1 MIETYTIETVKDFPE
16 PDEMWCNT
24 AIRIIHA
31 GITLSGAMLKLEN
44 VLRSP
49 EEMEHLTEI
58 RIRAWQGKKIKHTL
72 TYPSWEVLKMKY
84 AANVLDDA
92 IRTLKAMDIINNEVN
107 Q

>member
-1 MIETYTIETVKDFPE
+1 MIETYTIETVKEFDE
-16 PDEMWCNT
+16 PDEMWCNA

-49 EEMEHLTEI
+49 EEMEHLTQI
-58 RIRAWQGKKIKHTL
+58 RIRTWEGKEMKNTL
-72 TYPSWEVLKMKY
+72 IYPREAVDKMKY
-84 AANVLDDA
+84 AANILDDA
-92 IRTLKAMDIINNEVN
+92 IRTIKSMEVFTEVH